1 MKMNYY
7 ESPESKIIE
16 LQMSDTL
23 LQQTSGGDDGGME
36 EGGEV

>member
-1 MKMNYY
+1 MKKNYY
-7 ESPESKIIE
+7 ESPKSKIIE

-23 LQQTSGGDDGGME
+23 LQQVSGDDGME